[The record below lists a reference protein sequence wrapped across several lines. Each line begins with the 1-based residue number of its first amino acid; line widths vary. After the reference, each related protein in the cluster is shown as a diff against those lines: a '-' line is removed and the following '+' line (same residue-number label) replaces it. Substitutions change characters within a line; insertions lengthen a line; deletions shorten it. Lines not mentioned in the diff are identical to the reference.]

1 MTLEDVCM
9 VLKVDPIIMKTLK
22 DKNMILRHKTLVLIP
37 IARLLIGV
45 KFHLLS
51 TPSEK
56 IK

>member
-51 TPSEK
+51 TLSEK